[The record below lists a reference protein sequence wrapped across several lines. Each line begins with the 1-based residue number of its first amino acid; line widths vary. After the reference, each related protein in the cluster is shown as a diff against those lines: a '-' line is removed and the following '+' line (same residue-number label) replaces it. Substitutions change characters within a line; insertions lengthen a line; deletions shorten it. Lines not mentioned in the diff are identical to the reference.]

1 MNKRDSYFQFYP
13 DAWLGDEKLA
23 LCKFS
28 TKGAWI
34 DLLCH
39 MHKCDPYG
47 YLIINDVV
55 LDKSNIMK
63 MLKLGNERHFDIVW
77 GELLKFGIIKQDK
90 TSGAFYSKRLLNE
103 YTKGVSDTDYGINR
117 VGDCMSILKRFNT
130 VSRSSADIDPQNKF
144 LQNLVHSWLSEYEV
158 DDFYRVTEYLYD
170 KWSGSDTMAEHI
182 IPSVFFGAKFP
193 KYVADSSTFKMKS
206 RKNISSGSLKG
217 VIGYKDLK
225 D

>member
-1 MNKRDSYFQFYP
+1 MSKRDNYFQFYP

-23 LCKFS
+23 LCRFA

-55 LDKSNIMK
+55 LEKSDIMK
-63 MLKLGNERHFDIVW
+63 MLKFSNQKHFEIVW
-77 GELLKFGIIKQDK
+77 GELLKFGIIKQDSK
-90 TSGAFYSKRLLNE
+90 SGAFYSKRLLNE
-103 YTKGVSDTDYGINR
+103 YNKGVSNTDYGTDD
-117 VGDCMSILKRFNT
+117 VGDCISVLKRFN
-130 VSRSSADIDPQNKF
+130 VVAKGCSDIDPQNMF
-144 LQNLVHSWLSEYEV
+144 LQNLVHSWLGEYQIE
-158 DDFYRVTEYLYD
+158 DFYRVTEYLYD
-170 KWSGSDTMAEHI
+170 KWRNDDVMAEYI
-182 IPSVFFGAKFP
+182 IPSVFFGKKFP
-193 KYVADSSTFKMKS
+193 KYVADSATFKTRTR
-206 RKNISSGSLKG
+206 RKNSSGSLEG